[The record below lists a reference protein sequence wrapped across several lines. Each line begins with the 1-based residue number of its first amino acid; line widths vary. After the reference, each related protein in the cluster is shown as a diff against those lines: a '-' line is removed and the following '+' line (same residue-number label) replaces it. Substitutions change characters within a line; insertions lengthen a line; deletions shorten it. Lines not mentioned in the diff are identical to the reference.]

1 MDVLSIALKKLTG
14 PARVIPHQPVELLK
28 PDHVGGL
35 LTDQQSKRQL
45 ASFPLVQQQLSKF
58 IFLDP
63 RKSFVNHG
71 QHLEAVKMRFFPM
84 NDGPSLRDS

>member
-1 MDVLSIALKKLTG
+1 
-14 PARVIPHQPVELLK
+14 VELLK

-58 IFLDP
+58 IFFDP
-63 RKSFVNHG
+63 CKSFVNHG
-71 QHLEAVKMRFFPM
+71 QHEIHEDVEHSRDVRNEEDRVPLG
-84 NDGPSLRDS
+84 DGVRRHHHIWKIGRCE